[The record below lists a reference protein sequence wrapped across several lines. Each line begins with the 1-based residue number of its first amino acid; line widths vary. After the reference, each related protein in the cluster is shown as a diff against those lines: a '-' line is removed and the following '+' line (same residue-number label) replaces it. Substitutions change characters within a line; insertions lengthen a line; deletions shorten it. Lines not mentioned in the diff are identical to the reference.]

1 MIIAIDPGIKGG
13 IAMKMN
19 NGIVHA
25 WKMPNTVGGMNEWFS
40 FNLSLATA
48 QELEDFKMK
57 NPGEGLPPQPVCY
70 LEKVHSM
77 PKQRPTAI
85 WTFAENYGALKALL
99 LAYGISRVDVE
110 PKTWQKAIG
119 ATREAVPKGATPS
132 VKERI
137 KREAKKR
144 IKEIVEAKYPQIKV
158 TLETA
163 DALGILM
170 YAEETKK

>member
-13 IAMKMN
+13 IAVKLN

-25 WKMPNTVGGMNEWFS
+25 WKMPDTLGGIEGWFRYQ
-40 FNLSLATA
+40 LSALTAEELANHKP
-48 QELEDFKMK
+48 EDR
-57 NPGEGLPPQPVCY
+57 PGVWCY

-99 LAYGISRVDVE
+99 LAYEVSRVDVE

-119 ATREAVPKGATPS
+119 ATREALPKGATPT

-144 IKEIVEAKYPQIKV
+144 IKEIVEAKYPSVKV
-158 TLETA
+158 TMETA

-170 YAEETKK
+170 YAEKERKG